1 VLIWNRQ
8 ADFGAGVGVPTHA
21 DSPDACPVCGFSAVG
36 RTREAQAAGATVC
49 EACAGPQSFKPDWG
63 IDMKFI
69 ALAFSCFLF
78 FSMPA
83 NANEADRFNAMVAL
97 ANKGDAEAQYH
108 VGMMYN
114 NGIGTQQDP
123 RQAFEWFQKSTASND
138 PLGAYKL
145 GCYYDGQGAGIVTAD
160 ANEALKYKLI
170 AAKAGYA
177 LAQHDVAS
185 LYGRQDNFEEAAKW
199 LKLAGDQGY
208 PDALYRLSGLYFEGK
223 GAPRDLSLAYA
234 YFKLSNRVPRTKVNE
249 MAAILSKPELAKAE
263 KLVSEWKPQ
272 PTALTLK
279 AKRGITAADEH
290 LKTTRN

>member
-1 VLIWNRQ
+1 
-8 ADFGAGVGVPTHA
+8 
-21 DSPDACPVCGFSAVG
+21 
-36 RTREAQAAGATVC
+36 
-49 EACAGPQSFKPDWG
+49 
-63 IDMKFI
+63 MKFI
-69 ALAFSCFLF
+69 ALAFSCLLF

-123 RQAFEWFQKSTASND
+123 RQAFEWFQKSAASND

-160 ANEALKYKLI
+160 SNEALKYKLI

-177 LAQHDVAS
+177 LAQHDVAI
-185 LYGRQDNFEEAAKW
+185 LYDRRGNSEEALKW
-199 LKLAGDQGY
+199 WKMAGDQGF
-208 PDALYRLSGLYFEGK
+208 PDALYSLSRSYSAGK
-223 GAPRDLSLAYA
+223 GVPRDLSLSYA
-234 YFKLSNRVPRTKVNE
+234 YFKLSKVAPKKNVNE
-249 MAAILSKPELAKAE
+249 MASMLSKPELQNAE

-279 AKRGITAADEH
+279 AMRGVKAAEEH